1 MAVIDF
7 ILIGVAFLGG
17 ILLGWFLRKPVRENP
32 AENTLYLKSEE
43 DLQRLRAEL
52 QDVRQAFT
60 ATLGE
65 AERLKQR
72 NSDLEERLLQREE
85 DVKSVREEMQKDF
98 QILADRLFSEKSE
111 TFRKTNEAGIKNLL
125 EPLDKELRDFRKTV
139 NETSEKNVRESTSIK
154 EQIEQL
160 RRLNQSMTED
170 AKSLTTALKG
180 DSKSQGNWG
189 EIVLERILESSG
201 LEEGREYELQ
211 YGTTNQSGK
220 RIQPDVIVKLPD
232 NKHLII
238 DSKVSLT
245 AYHEFVSGTD
255 EETRRKALKS
265 HVESLKSHVKGLS
278 EKDYPSATGL
288 NAPDFVLM
296 FIPVESSFGAAVQAD
311 DQLFE
316 YAWKSH
322 IVLVSPSTLLATMRT
337 IAGIWKQ
344 EYQSRN
350 ALAIATE
357 ASSLVDKFI
366 LLVEELAKL
375 GNRLEG
381 TQQSYAEVMKKLSEG
396 KGNLISRFEKLKKMG
411 AKATKNL
418 PSKEDKLWR
427 NAVKEDKNQDEPEEP
442 DSDE

>member
-1 MAVIDF
+1 MEIA
-7 ILIGVAFLGG
+7 LIALAFLGG
-17 ILLGWFLRKPVRENP
+17 ILLGWILRKPVKENP
-32 AENTLYLKSEE
+32 AENPLYLKSEE
-43 DLQRLRAEL
+43 EALRLRTEL
-52 QDVRQAFT
+52 QELRNSYT
-60 ATLGE
+60 GMHSE

-72 NSDLEERLLQREE
+72 NTDLEERLMQREE
-85 DVKSVREEMQKDF
+85 EVKRVREEMQKDF

-111 TFRKTNEAGIKNLL
+111 LLRKTNEAGIKTLL

-139 NETSEKNVRESTSIK
+139 AQTSENSVRESTSIK

-170 AKSLTTALKG
+170 ARSLTTALKG
-180 DSKSQGNWG
+180 DNKSQGNWG

-211 YGTTNQSGK
+211 HSTQNQAGK
-220 RIQPDVIVKLPD
+220 KIQPDVIVKLPD

-245 AYHEFVSGTD
+245 AYHEFVSSG
-255 EETRRKALKS
+255 EEEGRRKALKA
-265 HVESLKSHVKGLS
+265 HVDSLKSHVKGLG

-296 FIPVESSFGAAVQAD
+296 FIPVESSFGAAIQAD

-316 YAWKSH
+316 YAWKNH

-350 ALAIATE
+350 AMAIAAE
-357 ASSLVDKFI
+357 ASSLVDKFV

-375 GNRLEG
+375 GQRLESA
-381 TQQSYAEVMKKLSEG
+381 QQSYGDVMKKLSEG
-396 KGNLISRFEKLKKMG
+396 KGNLISRFEKLKRMG
-411 AKATKNL
+411 ARA
-418 PSKEDKLWR
+418 SKSLGSKDEKLWK
-427 NAVKEDKNQDEPEEP
+427 NAVREDKNEDESEEAEN
-442 DSDE
+442 DE